1 MELNLS
7 LFYLTV
13 ISGYN
18 RYEQKV
24 TVFAIAMTFK
34 ENTITMHTQDDFSLY
49 HKDLLDGHYDCVDR
63 IVLNGYFPMGQQGG
77 GFRIW
82 WRNLTGSDDGLD
94 QKHLQR
100 MAGRF
105 SRRLRGWAK
114 KNAVPVIYCPPGTR
128 KHDLAQTY
136 LPQDTNYQGLFLILV
151 AKSPGLVWEVT
162 KSKNGQPHLQ
172 RKTPWPYINH
182 YHFHIIDAQWG
193 HITIKISGHPPF
205 GMQVM
210 LNGHEWVER
219 QALKQTISVK
229 KEGNCFV
236 GGSFQ
241 GLDQI
246 ADTLCDDHTIGRLTE
261 LCDRWAYSSCL
272 CFALNLDEQLRSQ
285 FRYRYSVYQI
295 EYSRNLLFT
304 RGTVLDAVYQALIDR
319 TRQYLDVP
327 RLCTIFGYKK
337 RPHSRGV
344 KKPTRLQR
352 ILDQSAYDLT
362 VFKLHFGA
370 MTLKLYDKGPRVLR
384 VEAIA
389 HNTKGLR
396 CGKLIEK
403 LPIMLNKL
411 QDMAIGFLNVVQAA
425 HCSFLPDDALD
436 RLIKP
441 SQRGNRRLAGVDLQ
455 QPRIQAVSQAVL
467 ALSAKPE
474 GFTVKELAEKTR
486 QLHPVDA
493 GDYTHRQA
501 AYDLMKLRGKK
512 LVERI
517 NKTRY
522 YRIKSV
528 GIRTLAGLL
537 TLREKVIKPVLAGLG
552 KPRVGRPPKR
562 IDPIDQHYINLQQE
576 MRHMLVTLGL
586 VT

>member
-1 MELNLS
+1 
-7 LFYLTV
+7 
-13 ISGYN
+13 
-18 RYEQKV
+18 
-24 TVFAIAMTFK
+24 
-34 ENTITMHTQDDFSLY
+34 MHTLDDFTLY

-77 GFRIW
+77 GFRTW
-82 WRNLTGSDDGLD
+82 WRNLYGSDEHLD
-94 QKHLQR
+94 QKHLR
-100 MAGRF
+100 KMAGRF

-114 KNAVPVIYCPPGTR
+114 KNAVPVIYCPPKTR
-128 KHDLAQTY
+128 KHELAQTY
-136 LPQDTNYQGLFLILV
+136 LPQDPHYQGLFLILV
-151 AKSPGLVWEVT
+151 AKAPGLVWKVT
-162 KSKNGQPHLQ
+162 QSQNGQPHLQ
-172 RKTPWPYINH
+172 RKTPWPFINH

-193 HITIKISGHPPF
+193 HIAIKISGHPPF
-205 GMQVM
+205 GMQIM

-219 QALKQTISVK
+219 QALKQTISVQ

-272 CFALNLDEQLRSQ
+272 CFALDLDEQLRSQ

-304 RGTVLDAVYQALIDR
+304 RGTVLDAVYQGLIER

-327 RLCTIFGYKK
+327 KLCTIFGYKK

-344 KKPTRLQR
+344 KKPMRLQR
-352 ILDQSAYDLT
+352 ILNQCAHDLT
-362 VFKLHFGA
+362 VFKLHFGP

-384 VEAIA
+384 IEAIA

-411 QDMAIGFLNVVQAA
+411 QDMTIGFLNVVQAA
-425 HCSFLPDDALD
+425 HRSFLPDDALD

-455 QPRIQAVSQAVL
+455 QPRIQAVSRAAL
-467 ALSAKPE
+467 ALAAKPE

-486 QLHPVDA
+486 QLYPDDA
-493 GDYTHRQA
+493 AEYTQRQA

-517 NKTRY
+517 RKTRY
-522 YRIKSV
+522 YRIKSA
-528 GIRTLAGLL
+528 GIRILAGLL

-552 KPRVGRPPKR
+552 KPRVGRPPKT
-562 IDPIDQHYINLQQE
+562 IHPMDQHYINLQYE
-576 MRHMLVTLGL
+576 MRQMLVTLGL
-586 VT
+586 VA